1 MPRFLSAL
9 PLALTLAALSAPAV
23 AGPTIST
30 QGPDDGGA
38 PAAGVGAG
46 FVLDCRINGR
56 LERYTIVGTALVDR
70 PGSVIQL
77 DTGVFSI
84 LTDQGN
90 VLLTEDSAQITG
102 GPDAGKWDC
111 VRGSATPAP
120 TGNPGTAPIA
130 DPGALAALQQR
141 LDAAQTAIA
150 ASEARRNAALAE
162 IDALQA
168 ELATSL
174 HMEQTEQAAR
184 LRAEAILAERDADL
198 AEARERIQAGELERA
213 DLEAALAEA
222 EAANAVLSAELAAAQ
237 AEEDMTES
245 EMDGDGAPGAEVMSE
260 EAADAGAEAGQGAA
274 MMFDADAALAMLEAA
289 EISDIARAALVAAVE
304 QARDNPDM
312 AAEVMA
318 RLQNAMGQ

>member
-38 PAAGVGAG
+38 PAAGAGAG

-56 LERYTIVGTALVDR
+56 LERYAIVGTVLVDR

-141 LDAAQTAIA
+141 LDAAQNAIA
-150 ASEARRNAALAE
+150 AAEARRNAALEE

-168 ELATSL
+168 ELA
-174 HMEQTEQAAR
+174 A
-184 LRAEAILAERDADL
+184 
-198 AEARERIQAGELERA
+198 
-213 DLEAALAEA
+213 
-222 EAANAVLSAELAAAQ
+222 
-237 AEEDMTES
+237 
-245 EMDGDGAPGAEVMSE
+245 VMSE
-260 EAADAGAEAGQGAA
+260 EATDAGAEAGQGAA

-312 AAEVMA
+312 AAEGMA